1 MLSSA
6 CSGQSAD
13 TSTTGTS
20 EPQPTTI
27 TTTTSLP
34 PDPAVDGPV
43 FRIGLTSP
51 ITTGNWW
58 AAMDTGGTPVNRAV
72 HANTKAALFEL
83 TRPGF
88 AHAPALAATVEPTPA
103 REQGS
108 VWVVEQPIRDDVSW
122 TDGEPV
128 TADDLVFYFD
138 VVRELGLGGSHASN
152 FPAAV
157 TDMSAVGDY
166 TVRVEFS
173 SSPALTDWQTGV
185 AMAPLVPSHFWG
197 GPVEEAREVAAS
209 RGAEAGRRH
218 LYSVE
223 ASGEPSSGSLV
234 LESRDEDVVVAR
246 SNPGYFARGTETT
259 VYSDGSV
266 RRASPTLDEVFGGEA
281 AGEVLAHHVV
291 GPFVS
296 LVEWRAYEGEG
307 PAYEALAAGEVDFV
321 ADQEG
326 MSLTRYNELASDDL
340 GLSISPADGFRALGF
355 NLRKAPMS
363 DPVFRQAVATLIDR
377 DLVASTLLNGTLF
390 PAHTL
395 IHPDLGMFRA
405 TDVSRPGWSA
415 GRPMG
420 QDQRFETAIELLTD
434 AGYTW
439 DTEPELVYGQGG
451 ELVDV
456 VPGAG
461 LEMPNGVDVPDL
473 TLVAAPGSG
482 DDPVRATYA
491 LWIGRW
497 VADLGVPVGTELMDL
512 DSIVGM
518 VIEPETSEDILS
530 WDMHVLGWGGPDP
543 ALPGLTLVALFHSSN
558 RVESGGLN
566 TTGYASSEFD
576 QAAEAFLAADTIAEA
591 AELTREMERIISADL
606 PYLSLYR
613 PAVIEAFGSRV
624 TFPVDAIMGGHGVA
638 PGSWS
643 ASLRIDR

>member
-1 MLSSA
+1 MLVAA

-13 TSTTGTS
+13 TSTTTTT
-20 EPQPTTI
+20 EPQPTT
-27 TTTTSLP
+27 TTTTLP

-58 AAMDTGGTPVNRAV
+58 AAMDTEATPVNRAV
-72 HANTKAALFEL
+72 QANTKTALFEL

-88 AHAPALAATVEPTPA
+88 AHAPALAATVEPAPA

-122 TDGEPV
+122 SDGEPV

-138 VVRELGLGGSHASN
+138 VVRELGLGGAHASN
-152 FPAAV
+152 FPPV
-157 TDMSAVGDY
+157 VSDVSAVGDY

-173 SSPALTDWQTGV
+173 SAPALTDWQTGV
-185 AMAPLVPSHFWG
+185 AMAPLVPSHFWE
-197 GPVEEAREVAAS
+197 PHVEEAREVVAS

-234 LESRDEDVVVAR
+234 LESWDEGVAVAS
-246 SNPGYFARGTETT
+246 SNPDYFARGTETT

-266 RRASPTLDEVFGGEA
+266 RLASPSLDEVFGGEA
-281 AGEVLAHHVV
+281 AGEVVARSVV

-296 LVEWRAYEGEG
+296 RVEWRAYEGEE

-326 MSLTRYNELASDDL
+326 MSLSRYNDFAGDGL

-355 NLRKAPMS
+355 NLRKPPMS
-363 DPVFRQAVATLIDR
+363 DPVFRQAVATVIDR
-377 DLVASTLLNGTLF
+377 DLFASSLFNGTLF

-395 IHPDLGMFRA
+395 IHPHLGMFQA
-405 TDVSRPGWSA
+405 ADVSRPGWSA
-415 GRPMG
+415 GQPMG
-420 QDQRFETAIELLTD
+420 PGERFETAIELLTE

-439 DTEPELVYGQGG
+439 DTEPELVYGPGV

-456 VPGAG
+456 VPGIG

-497 VADLGVPVGTELMDL
+497 LGDLGVPVGTEVMDL
-512 DSIVGM
+512 DSIVET

-558 RVESGGLN
+558 RVESDGLN
-566 TTGYASSEFD
+566 TTGYSSSEFD
-576 QAAEAFLAADTIAEA
+576 QAAEAFLSAESIAEA
-591 AELTREMERIISADL
+591 AEWTREMERILSEDL

-613 PAVIEAFGSRV
+613 PAVIEGFGSRV
-624 TFPVDAIMGGHGVA
+624 TFPVDAIMGGHGVT